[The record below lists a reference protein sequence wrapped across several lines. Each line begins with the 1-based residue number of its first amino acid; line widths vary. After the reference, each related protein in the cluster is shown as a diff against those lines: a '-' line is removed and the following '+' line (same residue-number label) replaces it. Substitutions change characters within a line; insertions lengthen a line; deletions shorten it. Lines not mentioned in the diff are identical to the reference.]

1 MDYLESIVL
10 GIVQGLTEFLP
21 ISSSGH
27 LEISKVILGNDLS
40 NKESLLFTIV
50 LHTATAFSTIF
61 FFRKDLW
68 EIFNGLFDKKHNTSH
83 NFSIS
88 IIISMVPAV
97 FVGLFFEEII
107 NSMFDGNLIL
117 VGSMLYITALLLFI
131 SDFLKLKQNKIN
143 FKNSF
148 IIGLVQAIAILP
160 GISRSGATI
169 ASAVIIGIDREKAA
183 RFSFIM
189 VIPLILGSMAK
200 SLLDNGLNFE
210 NFDVVSLSLGFI
222 SAFVTGLFACKWMIS
237 LVKKSKLYYF
247 SIYCCIVGSII
258 IYYSLKNGI

>member
-10 GIVQGLTEFLP
+10 GLVQGLTEFLP

-61 FFRKDLW
+61 FFRKDLL
-68 EIFNGLFDKKHNTSH
+68 EIFNELFEKKHNLSH

-88 IIISMVPAV
+88 IIISMIPAV
-97 FVGLFFEEII
+97 FVGLFFEETI

-117 VGSMLYITALLLFI
+117 VGSMLYVTAILLFI
-131 SDFLKLKQNKIN
+131 SDFLKLKRNEIN

-148 IIGLVQAIAILP
+148 IIGLVQAVAILP

-169 ASAVIIGIDREKAA
+169 ASAVIMGIDREKAA

-200 SLLDNGLNFE
+200 SLLDNELNFE
-210 NFDVVSLSLGFI
+210 NFDIVSLSLGFI
-222 SAFVTGLFACKWMIS
+222 SAFITGLFACKWMIL

-247 SIYCCIVGSII
+247 SIYCSTIGSII
-258 IYYSLKNGI
+258 IYYSLKNGV

>member
-10 GIVQGLTEFLP
+10 GLVQGLTEFLP

-61 FFRKDLW
+61 FFRKDLL
-68 EIFNGLFDKKHNTSH
+68 EIFNELFEKKHNLSH

-88 IIISMVPAV
+88 IIISMIPAV
-97 FVGLFFEEII
+97 FVGLFFEETI

-117 VGSMLYITALLLFI
+117 VGSMLYVTAILLFI
-131 SDFLKLKQNKIN
+131 SDFLKLKRNEIN

-148 IIGLVQAIAILP
+148 IIGLVQAVAILP

-169 ASAVIIGIDREKAA
+169 ASAVIMGIDREKAA

-200 SLLDNGLNFE
+200 SLLDNELNFE
-210 NFDVVSLSLGFI
+210 NFDIISLSLGFI
-222 SAFVTGLFACKWMIS
+222 SAFITGLFACKWMIL

-247 SIYCCIVGSII
+247 SIYCSSIGSII
-258 IYYSLKNGI
+258 IYYSLKNGV

>member
-1 MDYLESIVL
+1 
-10 GIVQGLTEFLP
+10 
-21 ISSSGH
+21 
-27 LEISKVILGNDLS
+27 
-40 NKESLLFTIV
+40 
-50 LHTATAFSTIF
+50 
-61 FFRKDLW
+61 
-68 EIFNGLFDKKHNTSH
+68 
-83 NFSIS
+83 
-88 IIISMVPAV
+88 MVPAV
-97 FVGLFFEEII
+97 FVGLFFEETI

-131 SDFLKLKQNKIN
+131 SDFLKLKQNEIN

>member
-10 GIVQGLTEFLP
+10 GLVQGLTEFLP

-68 EIFNGLFDKKHNTSH
+68 EIFNELFEKKHNLSH

-88 IIISMVPAV
+88 IIISMIPAV
-97 FVGLFFEEII
+97 FVGLFFEETI

-117 VGSMLYITALLLFI
+117 VGSMLYVTAILLFI
-131 SDFLKLKQNKIN
+131 SDFLKLKRNEIN

-148 IIGLVQAIAILP
+148 IIGLVQAVAILP

-169 ASAVIIGIDREKAA
+169 ASAVIMGIDREKAA

-200 SLLDNGLNFE
+200 SLLDNELNFE
-210 NFDVVSLSLGFI
+210 NFDIISLSLGFI
-222 SAFVTGLFACKWMIS
+222 SAFITGLFACKWMIL

-247 SIYCCIVGSII
+247 SIYCSSIGSII
-258 IYYSLKNGI
+258 IYYSLKNGV